1 MGGRTRKKKKV
12 RKLIRKEGV
21 EVMAIQE
28 SKLGAVDK
36 TLCAQLWDGDG

>member
-1 MGGRTRKKKKV
+1 
-12 RKLIRKEGV
+12 V

-36 TLCAQLWDGDG
+36 TLCAQLWDGDGWCWLEKFNGNGEK